1 MGFRVALHTNS
12 GLAHQVRNARALL
25 AGFNA
30 HGISAV
36 IADADMDAPLH
47 VVQGP
52 WYALERWRFANTL
65 YLDRAYWGDPGAVSV
80 NWLQDGEKLRTRNN
94 PHRPLPGRLDR
105 EEFERAF
112 GPNPRPFGLPDNR
125 PVWTSYLRAYRA
137 AVDARAYAGESG
149 AWTR

>member
-1 MGFRVALHTNS
+1 MGAEVTVGTPTSIPYVDQADEMGTR
-12 GLAHQVRNARALL
+12 
-25 AGFNA
+25 
-30 HGISAV
+30 HGTEGRG
-36 IADADMDAPLH
+36 
-47 VVQGP
+47 Q
-52 WYALERWRFANTL
+52 NT
-65 YLDRAYWGDPGAVSV
+65 D
-80 NWLQDGEKLRTRNN
+80 ETTR
-94 PHRPLPGRLDR
+94 RPLPGRLDR

>member
-1 MGFRVALHTNS
+1 MRVLPGGGVVTTTTLPYAAPGGAVDQADEMGTR
-12 GLAHQVRNARALL
+12 
-25 AGFNA
+25 
-30 HGISAV
+30 HGAIGRGQQ
-36 IADADMDAPLH
+36 
-47 VVQGP
+47 QGP
-52 WYALERWRFANTL
+52 GL
-65 YLDRAYWGDPGAVSV
+65 GDPV
-80 NWLQDGEKLRTRNN
+80 R
-94 PHRPLPGRLDR
+94 PGRLDR

>member
-1 MGFRVALHTNS
+1 MRVLPGGGVVTNTIISPAAPVSAADTDEMGTR
-12 GLAHQVRNARALL
+12 
-25 AGFNA
+25 
-30 HGISAV
+30 HGTEGRG
-36 IADADMDAPLH
+36 
-47 VVQGP
+47 Q
-52 WYALERWRFANTL
+52 NT
-65 YLDRAYWGDPGAVSV
+65 D
-80 NWLQDGEKLRTRNN
+80 ETTR
-94 PHRPLPGRLDR
+94 RPLPGRLDR